1 MSGRSKPE
9 PFVEENTRVLHIFL
23 SPGCHHHRM
32 AWLCT
37 TGHAH
42 KQRKASEK
50 GVGVLTAWV
59 LVVHGVEMVYTSHLT
74 TSSARVPRV
83 FIAVGWSR
91 ARENSARRMSIPG
104 LHVAPRRSARV

>member
-23 SPGCHHHRM
+23 SPGCYHHRM

-42 KQRKASEK
+42 KQWKVSET
-50 GVGVLTAWV
+50 GVGILTAGF
-59 LVVHGVEMVYTSHLT
+59 LVARGVCIVY
-74 TSSARVPRV
+74 SA
-83 FIAVGWSR
+83 S
-91 ARENSARRMSIPG
+91 
-104 LHVAPRRSARV
+104 